1 MQQLLFTKDIIITQ
15 LTVYAVAFHSVVENS
30 VNHHDQDDDRWSV
43 IFNSQTHARC
53 QSKQTPA
60 SSIGAGASGV
70 LSTGLIKNNN
80 SRHWKNTSH
89 SEMINGSCAQYSS
102 KRKIPFPYH
111 HLDVYRPFGHVIP
124 HLIIASLI
132 LVP

>member
-1 MQQLLFTKDIIITQ
+1 MLAVNQNRPQLAL
-15 LTVYAVAFHSVVENS
+15 LPS
-30 VNHHDQDDDRWSV
+30 
-43 IFNSQTHARC
+43 
-53 QSKQTPA
+53 
-60 SSIGAGASGV
+60 AGVGV

-111 HLDVYRPFGHVIP
+111 HFDVYRPFGHVIP
-124 HLIIASLI
+124 HLIIASPS
-132 LVP
+132 VP